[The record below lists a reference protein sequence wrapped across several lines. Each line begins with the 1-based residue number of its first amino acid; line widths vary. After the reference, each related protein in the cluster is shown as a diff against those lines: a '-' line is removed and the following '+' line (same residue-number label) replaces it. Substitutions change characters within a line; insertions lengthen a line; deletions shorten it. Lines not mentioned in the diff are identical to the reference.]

1 MKLKP
6 KPASAEVQRT
16 NQLDALKRKLG
27 VIGYEPVESL
37 KPYEG
42 NPRKHPEKQ
51 IIKLMA
57 SIREFGVAMPILIDA
72 NSVVIA
78 GHIRSAPLGDS
89 TVRRSNGI

>member
-6 KPASAEVQRT
+6 KTVSASEQRS
-16 NQLDALKRKLG
+16 NQLDALQRKLG
-27 VIGYEPVESL
+27 AIGYVPADSL

-72 NSVVIA
+72 N
-78 GHIRSAPLGDS
+78 
-89 TVRRSNGI
+89 RRGNVGSCN

>member
-6 KPASAEVQRT
+6 KTVSASEQRS
-16 NQLDALKRKLG
+16 NQLDALQRKLG
-27 VIGYEPVESL
+27 AIGYVPADSL